1 MNSVNRNCK
10 KHRMPENHSS
20 RTVAISFHNSRTLPL
35 SDICKDRTS
44 VKPVILSALNVY
56 SNIRNQITIIITYC
70 GTPVD
75 TIPIRLEIGNNKIP
89 IRKISMIV
97 ASGITQWS
105 TIEFIPET
113 PMSPA
118 HAPYELTVEF
128 TLCNPEHSSEDIRQ
142 YAHRVY
148 ENRTLMNNFIEY
160 LTEEP

>member
-1 MNSVNRNCK
+1 M
-10 KHRMPENHSS
+10 
-20 RTVAISFHNSRTLPL
+20 
-35 SDICKDRTS
+35 
-44 VKPVILSALNVY
+44 
-56 SNIRNQITIIITYC
+56 II
-70 GTPVD
+70 
-75 TIPIRLEIGNNKIP
+75 
-89 IRKISMIV
+89 

-118 HAPYELTVEF
+118 HAPYELAVEF

-160 LTEEP
+160 LTEEH